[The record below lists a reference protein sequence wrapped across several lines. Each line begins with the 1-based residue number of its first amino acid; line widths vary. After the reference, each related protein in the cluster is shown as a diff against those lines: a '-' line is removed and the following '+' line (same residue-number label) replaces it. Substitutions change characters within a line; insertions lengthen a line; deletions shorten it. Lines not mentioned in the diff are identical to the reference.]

1 MPQSPRCAQK
11 AAHKLCKPSNHVTPR
26 YRVPLPAPTLRV
38 FPTSPNATGL
48 PESMVGMHPSK
59 LNSSKFDGRE
69 PLRKMEMQRRV
80 FGAWMCASVLMTGA
94 AWAQDSYPSRPISL
108 VVPYGAGGV
117 TDVVAR
123 ALAQGMRSEERRVGK
138 ECRSRWSPYH

>member
-80 FGAWMCASVLMTGA
+80 FGAWIDRKSTRLNSSHLVI
-94 AWAQDSYPSRPISL
+94 SYAVFCL
-108 VVPYGAGGV
+108 KKKK
-117 TDVVAR
+117 
-123 ALAQGMRSEERRVGK
+123 Q
-138 ECRSRWSPYH
+138 

>member
-1 MPQSPRCAQK
+1 MIRRPPR
-11 AAHKLCKPSNHVTPR
+11 S
-26 YRVPLPAPTLRV
+26 TL
-38 FPTSPNATGL
+38 FPYTTLFRS
-48 PESMVGMHPSK
+48 
-59 LNSSKFDGRE
+59 
-69 PLRKMEMQRRV
+69 LRKMEMQRRV

-123 ALAQGMRSEERRVGK
+123 ALAQGMGK
-138 ECRSRWSPYH
+138 QLGQTVVIENKPGAGASMGVMEMRKIGRASCR